1 MEADCSIYRS
11 GALPKILAASL
22 GFLLAVPF
30 FYLGY
35 RYLRYNTKIAESR
48 VVPPDAFFFSWG
60 PKLFGSY
67 TNSIP
72 YLRFVVISQGIFFIL
87 LGSFFAY
94 EGSATLRCLS

>member
-35 RYLRYNTKIAESR
+35 RYLRYNAKIAESR
-48 VVPPDAFFFSWG
+48 VIPPDTFFFSWG
-60 PKLFGSY
+60 PKLFGSS
-67 TNSIP
+67 TKTIP
-72 YLRFVVISQGIFFIL
+72 YLRFIVISQGIFFVF
-87 LGSFFAY
+87 LGGFLTIRA
-94 EGSATLRCLS
+94 L